1 MDNHKKAEAMKK
13 YVVVRNS
20 CLVPD
25 VRFQSD
31 VREDAKAWAEIMSR
45 NEGGE
50 YVVFEMMED

>member
-1 MDNHKKAEAMKK
+1 MKK
-13 YVVVRNS
+13 YIVVRNS

-31 VREDAKAWAEIMSR
+31 VREDAKAWAEIMNR

-50 YVVFEMMED
+50 YVVFERVED